1 MSRAALQERQ
11 EALSHWLAGVA
22 GARRVRVV
30 GLEKLSGGAIQEN
43 WALQAEVEGGAHS
56 GTLHAVLRTDAGS
69 QVSTSHGRAD
79 EFALFS
85 VAFKAGVTV
94 PEPLWL
100 CADPSVL
107 GAPFFIMRRIAGVAT
122 GHRIVKDLG
131 LAADRAALTRRLG
144 VELAR
149 IQSIC
154 PGEAGLNFLGPVGSD
169 GSVVALQRVRKQIEG
184 QPVQRPALQWA
195 LDWLEARRHTLPRQ
209 AVVLRHGDFRT
220 GNYMVDA
227 HGLTGVL
234 DWEFSGWGDPLEDI
248 GWLCAACWRFGSA
261 LEVGGVGDREVLYA
275 GYREAGGQALLD
287 PAAVH
292 WWEVLAHV
300 NWGGI
305 ALQQYERH
313 ASGLEPS
320 LLLALTGYMLPEIEQ
335 QILLM
340 TEGA

>member
-1 MSRAALQERQ
+1 VSRAALQERQ
-11 EALSHWLAGVA
+11 EALCQWLAHAA
-22 GARRVRVV
+22 GAGSVCIVAMN
-30 GLEKLSGGAIQEN
+30 KLSGGAIQEN
-43 WALQAEVEGGAHS
+43 WALQVEIDGGAHA
-56 GTLHAVLRTDAGS
+56 GTLNAVLRTDAGS
-69 QVSTSHGRAD
+69 QVSSSHGRAD

-85 VAFKAGVTV
+85 AAFKAGVTV

-100 CADPSVL
+100 CTDTAVL

-122 GHRIVKDLG
+122 GRRVVKDLT
-131 LAADRAALTRRLG
+131 LAADRPALTRRLG

-149 IQSIC
+149 IQTVR
-154 PGEAGLNFLGPVGSD
+154 PGDASLAFLGPVPD
-169 GSVVALQRVRKQIEG
+169 DAPAAALQRVREQIAR
-184 QPVQRPALQWA
+184 QPLQRPALLWA
-195 LDWLEARRHTLPRQ
+195 MDWLEARRHTLPHQTR
-209 AVVLRHGDFRT
+209 VLRHGDFRT
-220 GNYMVDA
+220 GNYMVDE

-234 DWEFSGWGDPLEDI
+234 DWEFSGWGDPLEDM
-248 GWLCAACWRFGSA
+248 GWLCAACWRFGSP
-261 LEVGGVGDREVLYA
+261 LEVGGVGERNALYA
-275 GYREAGGQALLD
+275 GYCEAGGQALID

-313 ASGLEPS
+313 ASGRERS

-340 TEGA
+340 TEGT